1 MDTSN
6 HYGMQTLF
14 DQLGLPSNPDQ
25 IERFIKS
32 HQLDLKL
39 RIEEAEFW
47 TESQAMFLRKAISED
62 SEWAEIVDN
71 LDVGLR

>member
-25 IERFIKS
+25 IERFINS
-32 HQLDLKL
+32 HQLDAKL

-47 TESQAMFLRKAISED
+47 TESQAMFLREAISDD